1 MKYLFNHSL
10 ENYQDWVNIYQSI
23 EAFKPLIKHIY
34 QTSQLTIN
42 HLTPGT
48 NAVFKVNDT
57 VLKIFAPTSTHI
69 NHNDDFKT
77 EINNIKRAKSYGILT
92 PSIIKQ
98 GIVVDRYH
106 FEYIIFNYI
115 EGLDACVYLNTYPKS
130 RKMFVEEFCK
140 IYTQMQFPCQEKC
153 QLIIKTMHNH
163 RLNQLSPTLKQEM
176 IDYVHTLNFN
186 QCYYLHGDLNGQ
198 NIRVNDHQ
206 IYILDFADTI
216 VAPIYYDYPV
226 IIFDLLFNYKDLIHD
241 FIQFID
247 TPNFTQQLFDG
258 LCIHEYGADFI
269 KLFYESIT
277 HKDIQNLTS
286 LQELKQLLTDFIE
299 H

>member
-1 MKYLFNHSL
+1 MKYLFKHPL
-10 ENYQDWVNIYQSI
+10 ENYQDWVKVYQSI
-23 EAFKPLIKHIY
+23 EAFKPLIEHIY
-34 QTSQLTIN
+34 QTSHLTIN

-57 VLKIFAPTSTHI
+57 VIKIFAPTSTNI

-92 PSIIKQ
+92 PSIIKE
-98 GIVVDRYH
+98 GIIEDRYH
-106 FEYIIFNYI
+106 FEYIIFSYI
-115 EGLDACVYLNTYPKS
+115 EGLDACIYLKSYPKFQ
-130 RKMFVEEFCK
+130 KIFVKEFYQ
-140 IYTQMQFPCQEKC
+140 IYKQIQFPCQEKC
-153 QLIIKTMHNH
+153 QLITKTIHNH
-163 RLNQLSPTLKQEM
+163 RLDQLSPTLKQE
-176 IDYVHTLNFN
+176 IINYVQTLNLN

-198 NIRVNDHQ
+198 NIRINDHQ

-226 IIFDLLFNYKDLIHD
+226 IIFDLLFNYNDLIQD

-247 TPNFTQQLFDG
+247 TTNFTQQLFDG

-269 KLFYESIT
+269 KLLYESTT

-286 LQELKQLLTDFIE
+286 LQELKQLLTAFVE
-299 H
+299 R